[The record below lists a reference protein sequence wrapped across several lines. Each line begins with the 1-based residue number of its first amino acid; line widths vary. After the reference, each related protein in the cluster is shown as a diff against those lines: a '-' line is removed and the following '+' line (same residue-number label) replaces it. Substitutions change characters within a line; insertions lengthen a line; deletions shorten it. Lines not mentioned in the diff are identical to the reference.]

1 MTLTLI
7 VVLTLGGLGVYIAY
21 RNPKLGAALLVGLA
35 VITTLYVIL
44 EKDPSAFKTD
54 SPAPSAPTQVSSG
67 PSSWG
72 HTPSPPATAP
82 PSVNIGSSIPPAA

>member
-21 RNPKLGAALLVGLA
+21 RNPQLGAALLVGLA

-54 SPAPSAPTQVSSG
+54 SPPSSTPTQVSSG
-67 PSSWG
+67 PSSSG
-72 HTPSPPATAP
+72 QTPSTPTTPP
-82 PSVNIGSSIPPAA
+82 PSVNIGSSPPPAA